1 MIECFRGG
9 VGRGGVMADRRE
21 ISDEVWAVIVVLLA
35 TTAGRSRPRLDH
47 QMVVE
52 AIVWRYHTGAPL
64 RDVPARF
71 GPWNTVFKRFDRW
84 AKDGTRQAILTAV
97 RARADAAGQL
107 DWTVSI
113 DSTIARV
120 HQHGATLARATGGAG
135 ELHVCG
141 RRAG

>member
-1 MIECFRGG
+1 M
-9 VGRGGVMADRRE
+9 
-21 ISDEVWAVIVVLLA
+21 IVVLLA
-35 TTAGRSRPRLDH
+35 TAAGRSRPWLDH
-47 QMVVE
+47 QVVVE
-52 AIVWRYHTGAPL
+52 AIVWRYRTGAPL

-84 AKDGTRQAILTAV
+84 ANDGTCQAILTAV

>member
-1 MIECFRGG
+1 
-9 VGRGGVMADRRE
+9 MAARAE
-21 ISDEVWAVIVVLLA
+21 ISDEVWAVIVPLLP
-35 TTAGRSRPRLDH
+35 TTAGRSRPWLDH
-47 QMVVE
+47 RMVVE
-52 AIVWRYHTGAPL
+52 GIVWRYRTGAPW

-84 AKDGTRQAILTAV
+84 AKDGTWARVLTAV
-97 RARADAAGQL
+97 QARADAAGQL

-120 HQHGATLARATGGAG
+120 HQHGATLARVTGGTG

-141 RRAG
+141 PRAT